1 MKQFFYLVAYKYD
14 ESTVPRKIFLQKHE
28 AITWGRRKA
37 AKTLL
42 ETHDHNYEYIL
53 YKQEITRVGE
63 LIFVKSLPP
72 YSTKELVKA
81 GLIDLPPVTTKG
93 SDYDIDKGRV

>member
-1 MKQFFYLVAYKYD
+1 MRQFFYLVAYKYD
-14 ESTVPRKIFLQKHE
+14 ESTVPLKIFLQKHE

-37 AKTLL
+37 TKALL

-63 LIFVKSLPP
+63 LIFVKPLLPYP
-72 YSTKELVKA
+72 TKELVKA
-81 GLIDLPPVTTKG
+81 GLILPPVTTKG
-93 SDYDIDKGRV
+93 SDYDIDKKRV